1 MKLAEVA
8 SSVERVQAL
17 TMAPVGGKVPG
28 PWCSS
33 RATTRKACADSL
45 LGLEPFLIGPGNW
58 AIGQAFLNAITN
70 VEQGKGV
77 SAKAR
82 DAALA
87 GIKTAIGK

>member
-1 MKLAEVA
+1 M
-8 SSVERVQAL
+8 
-17 TMAPVGGKVPG
+17 
-28 PWCSS
+28 
-33 RATTRKACADSL
+33 
-45 LGLEPFLIGPGNW
+45 LGLEPFLVGPGNS